1 MLITQSMS
9 VSQASLVV
17 IYWVAL
23 SLAICG
29 VCDFIKEVTK

>member
-17 IYWVAL
+17 IYWAA
-23 SLAICG
+23 LAIAICS
-29 VCDFIKEVTK
+29 VCDLIKGAVK